1 MYDTAACLGV
11 WYYWHIKIQEIPE
24 RNHTVLHKTKNLLK
38 VTNASFKRLYYQI
51 FNFPR
56 TTKRH
61 KASSDELQVIV
72 GRFPRVVFDIGALE
86 SKFLWVSAC
95 TWYWAIILSWWQ
107 WQPDLNQFNL
117 ALKIFKRWK
126 DINCIWKYYLLFPL
140 HASSLISKIL
150 FLCKCSTLNSY
161 I

>member
-1 MYDTAACLGV
+1 MTLQHAWECDIIDTSKYKRFLKETIQFYIKRKICLKLPMPV
-11 WYYWHIKIQEIPE
+11 LKDYIIKSLIF
-24 RNHTVLHKTKNLLK
+24 LGLL
-38 VTNASFKRLYYQI
+38 
-51 FNFPR
+51 
-56 TTKRH
+56 KRH

-72 GRFPRVVFDIGALE
+72 ERFPRVVFDIGTLE
-86 SKFLWVSAC
+86 SKFLWVSGC

-107 WQPDLNQFNL
+107 WQPNLNQFNL

-126 DINCIWKYYLLFPL
+126 DINCIWKYYLLFLL